1 METTSIFRDV
11 DAQFPHNV
19 SWPRIALGMRVPV
32 SQCKRWHQWKTFKGV
47 PISKSKKKRWFF
59 LEKNFGVIHVVCFT
73 VNSDSLLV
81 WFCHELCSNFDN
93 ETRCYNNVDANRT
106 VTDTIE
112 LWFHPQWKKGW
123 LRPQFLRHNKSY
135 AGTPCLVSICTASIT
150 LALEENP
157 KRTSSISHHTFCPRS
172 LPWVNAA
179 LRMRQTEVAKS
190 VFAVVF

>member
-1 METTSIFRDV
+1 M
-11 DAQFPHNV
+11 
-19 SWPRIALGMRVPV
+19 
-32 SQCKRWHQWKTFKGV
+32 
-47 PISKSKKKRWFF
+47 
-59 LEKNFGVIHVVCFT
+59 
-73 VNSDSLLV
+73 
-81 WFCHELCSNFDN
+81 FDN

-135 AGTPCLVSICTASIT
+135 AGTPCLVSIFIANIT

-157 KRTSSISHHTFCPRS
+157 KRTSSISHHTICARS

-190 VFAVVF
+190 VFAVVLKTDRTTCPQMFTASVRQIFEYFTKLPLINCPQIPYFWKSVCFKAKFKLWKCEAGSYSCISSPLIDSTLNYCPQPWGYYY